1 METNLLFI
9 DTSAFYAF
17 LDRSDAYHDAM
28 AHIFRK
34 SSAQFVTSN
43 YILDELITLFRVRG
57 IGLHQFAPFVTALWR
72 EELCRIIRI
81 TSEIDERAWTLMQQ
95 FHDQRF
101 SFTDCASFAL
111 MREYGIRQAC
121 TLDKHFRVA
130 GFETIGEH

>member
-28 AHIFRK
+28 AHIFRN
-34 SSAQFVTSN
+34 SSAQFVT
-43 YILDELITLFRVRG
+43 
-57 IGLHQFAPFVTALWR
+57 ALWH

-95 FHDQRF
+95 FHDQKF

-111 MREYGIRQAC
+111 MREYGIHQAC

-130 GFETIGEH
+130 GFETMGEH